1 MALFAIALPILPGK
15 TDAWRRFADE
25 LKGPQRAAFEES
37 RRRLGVRERTWL
49 QTTPMGDLVV
59 VTLEGDKPAEA
70 FAAFAASDDA
80 FTTWFK
86 EQAWTSTAWISASR
100 PLDPCPS
107 WSSTAPPADPGRR
120 PPTSRSGARRSSV
133 RS

>member
-1 MALFAIALPILPGK
+1 MNGGIPRGTLRHSAPNLPGK
-15 TDAWRRFADE
+15 TDAWRRFTDE
-25 LKGPQRAAFEES
+25 LKGPQRAAFKES
-37 RRRLGVRERTWL
+37 RRRLGVREQTWL

-86 EQAWTSTAWISASR
+86 EQVLDVHGVDLSQPPSGPLPELVIDSA
-100 PLDPCPS
+100 
-107 WSSTAPPADPGRR
+107 AG
-120 PPTSRSGARRSSV
+120 
-133 RS
+133 